1 MFKQKITLLQLLSGL
16 MIASTILIFGSGLAV
31 SYNVTNKEFVSQS
44 LDTNKMY
51 ASKLADTADLYLEE
65 MMQLLQFSA
74 YKIAQNYTDEETRQ
88 NELDRLANQ
97 LRSFNSLTVLTKD
110 YEVLHTSI
118 NNSHL
123 KGSTLQTETAKEAI
137 AAQKPFISTPFETVT
152 NKLGIFLSHPI
163 FHEDGRYLGVVGG
176 TIYLK
181 ENNALR
187 TILGAHYYRD
197 GSFVYV
203 IDREGFILYHDD
215 FEKIGSKVT
224 NETIV
229 HRISEYRSGAS
240 QIKGDDG
247 KRSIAGYASIQKA
260 NWGVVSERPY
270 AQVTAP
276 ATHVLKRTALS
287 SLPFIIISLLVI
299 LLTAKF
305 ITKPLRSLATLVE
318 QTSKNTSAE
327 KMKNVND
334 WYYEAHQMKLS
345 IMKSIGSFQ
354 EQVSYYHTKSVVDPL
369 TGLTNR
375 RTMDDLLDRW
385 IEEKSAFVLL
395 ILDLDHFKSVN
406 DTYGHAVGDDV
417 LRYLANMMTDLV
429 EGEDE
434 ICCRYGGEEFVILFK
449 NKPLPYVIEK
459 AETLRQQ
466 LEETDSPTGH
476 PITMSA
482 GIGAFPLHTS
492 APAELF
498 ELVDEALYE
507 SKRTGRNRVTVVTE
521 RDQ

>member
-31 SYNVTNKEFVSQS
+31 SYNVTNKEFVAQS

-51 ASKLADTADLYLEE
+51 ASKLADTTDLYLEE

-74 YKIAQNYTDEETRQ
+74 SKIAQNYTNEKTRQ
-88 NELDRLANQ
+88 NEIDRLASQ
-97 LRSFNSLTVLTKD
+97 VRSFNAITILTTD
-110 YEVLHTSI
+110 YEVLHTSN

-123 KGSTLQTETAKEAI
+123 QGTTIQTDTAQEAI
-137 AAQKPFISTPFETVT
+137 AAQKPFISKPFESAT
-152 NKLGIFLSHPI
+152 NQLAILLSQPI
-163 FHEDGRYLGVVGG
+163 FHEDGRYLGVIGG

-187 TILGAHYYRD
+187 TILGTNYYRD

-215 FEKIGSKVT
+215 FEKIGSKIT

-247 KRSIAGYASIQKA
+247 KHSITGYASIQKA

-270 AQVTAP
+270 AEVTAP
-276 ATHVLKRTALS
+276 AIHVLKRTALS

-299 LLTAKF
+299 LFTAKF
-305 ITKPLRSLATLVE
+305 ITKPLRSLSTLVE

-354 EQVSYYHTKSVVDPL
+354 EQVSYYHTKSTVDPL

-375 RTMDDLLDRW
+375 RTMDELLDRW

-395 ILDLDHFKSVN
+395 IIDLDHFKNVN

-429 EGEDE
+429 EGDDE

-466 LEETDSPTGH
+466 LEETDSPTGQ

-482 GIGAFPLHTS
+482 GVGAFPLHTN
-492 APAELF
+492 APTELF
-498 ELVDEALYE
+498 ALVDEALYE
-507 SKRTGRNRVTVVTE
+507 SKRNGRNRVTVVTE
-521 RDQ
+521 QQ